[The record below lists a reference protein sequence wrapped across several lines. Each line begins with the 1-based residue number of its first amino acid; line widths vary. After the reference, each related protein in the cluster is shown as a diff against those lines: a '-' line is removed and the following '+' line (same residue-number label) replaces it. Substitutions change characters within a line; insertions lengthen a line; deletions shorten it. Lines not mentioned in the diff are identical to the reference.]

1 MKVFALLA
9 AVSAIRVRDASFQDP
24 GRYTLLDTTMYA
36 ESDSAIDNI
45 GMAGDRIDMRM
56 IEDAAGLSDND
67 FDSDPDYLTK
77 KSLPEVK

>member
-1 MKVFALLA
+1 
-9 AVSAIRVRDASFQDP
+9 
-24 GRYTLLDTTMYA
+24 MYA

-77 KSLPEVK
+77 KSLPEVKSEATPAPPVSAPALA